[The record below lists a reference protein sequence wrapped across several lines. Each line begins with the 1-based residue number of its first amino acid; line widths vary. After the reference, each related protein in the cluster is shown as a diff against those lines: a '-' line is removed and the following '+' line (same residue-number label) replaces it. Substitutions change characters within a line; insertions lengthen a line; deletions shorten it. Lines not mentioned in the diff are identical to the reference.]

1 MVVSIKQSVIYYKS
15 VYYAM
20 LLVLFAILGYV
31 FFDSGINTRTKVR
44 VDYEDKSNVYYEID
58 YINDSYQSSGDRYV
72 SNMVDNITFKLFSD
86 CPSGS
91 PPLNVRP
98 LIYGLESIFLIST
111 YVSTVKGLPA
121 L

>member
-1 MVVSIKQSVIYYKS
+1 MVSIKQSVIYYKS

-72 SNMVDNITFKLFSD
+72 SNMVDNITFKL
-86 CPSGS
+86 
-91 PPLNVRP
+91 L
-98 LIYGLESIFLIST
+98 
-111 YVSTVKGLPA
+111 
-121 L
+121 